1 MFLKT
6 PINTCMLIITLLLVS
21 GVVSAQGLLN
31 TSGTHL
37 VFNGTVKV
45 VLNNGG
51 LLNNGSITAGSS
63 ELVLTGNT
71 ATSISTIGGSGITG
85 LYNLTLN
92 KSANGI
98 QLNSNI
104 SLANILLFTS
114 GDSLFLNGYNI
125 DLGSTGILS
134 GETSNKRITGR
145 TGGYIQSTQL
155 LNAPTDVNPGNLG
168 FKITSASNLGS
179 TVIRRGH
186 QQQSGAS
193 IYRYFTV
200 TPSNNTGLNAT
211 VDFYYFD
218 NELAGL
224 AEPNLAMFSSANG
237 GVQWTN
243 MGEDAIDQGANILS
257 LGGVD
262 IMNRFTLANI
272 SAPLAVKLIR
282 FYVVPAA
289 GEVMLHW
296 ITSMEANNHF
306 FAIERS
312 ADGRHFME
320 IGQVPGYGTTSQ
332 EQQYQFNDTR
342 PISGKSWYRLRQV
355 DIDGNVS
362 YTPVLMINRDV
373 NIQQPVRLY
382 PNPVNGTSVYL
393 NFNSDKA
400 GEQTYM
406 LYNQAGMLL
415 KLFTINQIAGTQL
428 IELQTG
434 PLPAGIY
441 TIRQK
446 GNSSFT
452 LNFVKH

>member
-1 MFLKT
+1 MLTNKYIPFLA
-6 PINTCMLIITLLLVS
+6 TLLGSSFILY
-21 GVVSAQGLLN
+21 GQGLLN
-31 TSGTHL
+31 TNGAQIVTSGNVKF
-37 VFNGTVKV
+37 VFKSTGFTNNGTFIPGTGEVIFS
-45 VLNNGG
+45 G
-51 LLNNGSITAGSS
+51 A
-63 ELVLTGNT
+63 GNT
-71 ATSISTIGGSGITG
+71 TGSFVNGTATTG
-85 LYNLTLN
+85 FYNLTLK
-92 KSANGI
+92 KSANGM
-98 QLNSNI
+98 QLGRPITVS
-104 SLANILLFTS
+104 NILLFTS
-114 GDSLFLNGYNI
+114 GDSLYLNGFNI

-155 LNAPTDVNPGNLG
+155 LNAPTAVNPGNLG

-211 VDFYYFD
+211 VEFYYFD

-237 GVQWTN
+237 GAV
-243 MGEDAIDQGANILS
+243 DQYGRRCHRP
-257 LGGVD
+257 GGQYTFIGGID

-289 GEVMLHW
+289 DEVMLHW
-296 ITSMEANNHF
+296 ITGMEANNHF

-312 ADGRHFME
+312 ADGRRFME

-332 EQQYQFNDTR
+332 EQQYQFNDLR
-342 PISGKSWYRLRQV
+342 PLSGKSWYRLRQV

-382 PNPVNGTSVYL
+382 PNPVNGNSVYL

-400 GEQTYM
+400 GEQIYM
-406 LYNQAGMLL
+406 LYNQSGMLL
-415 KLFTINQIAGTQL
+415 KLFTINQFAGTQL

-446 GNSSFT
+446 GNASFT
-452 LNFVKH
+452 LNFVKQ

>member
-1 MFLKT
+1 
-6 PINTCMLIITLLLVS
+6 MLTQKSIPFFILLLYSVVLS
-21 GVVSAQGLLN
+21 GQVILN

-37 VFNGTVKV
+37 VVKGNVKLVLKDAGFTNNGTFFPDVGEV
-45 VLNNGG
+45 IFSGSCVTTGSFI
-51 LLNNGSITAGSS
+51 NGSAA
-63 ELVLTGNT
+63 TGF
-71 ATSISTIGGSGITG
+71 
-85 LYNLTLN
+85 YNLTLN
-92 KSANGI
+92 KSANGL
-98 QLNSNI
+98 QLGRNITLSNT
-104 SLANILLFTS
+104 LLFTS

-125 DLGSTGILS
+125 DLGSTGVLS
-134 GETSNKRITGR
+134 GETGNKRITGR
-145 TGGYIQSTQL
+145 TGGYIQSTQT
-155 LNAPTDVNPGNLG
+155 LNAPAAVNPGNLG
-168 FKITSASNLGS
+168 FSITSASNLGS
-179 TVIRRGH
+179 TIIRRGH

-193 IYRYFTV
+193 IYRYFTI
-200 TPSNNTGLNAT
+200 TPTNNSALNAT

-224 AEPNLAMFSSANG
+224 AEPNLAMFSSTNG

-257 LGGVD
+257 LGNID

-296 ITSMEANNHF
+296 VTSMEANNQF

-332 EQQYQFNDTR
+332 EQQYHFNDTW
-342 PISGKSWYRLRQV
+342 PLSGKSWYRLRQV
-355 DIDGNVS
+355 DIDGKVS
-362 YTPVLMINRDV
+362 YTPVLMINRDA
-373 NIQQPVRLY
+373 NLQQPVRLY
-382 PNPVNGTSVYL
+382 PNPVSGTSVYL

-415 KLFTINQIAGTQL
+415 KQFTINLIAGTQM

-446 GNSSFT
+446 GQATFS
-452 LNFVKH
+452 LNFVKQ

>member
-1 MFLKT
+1 MKT
-6 PINTCMLIITLLLVS
+6 NMVCLLLAILPATYINLA
-21 GVVSAQGLLN
+21 AQGIKIS
-31 TSGTHL
+31 SGTSL
-37 VFNGTVKV
+37 VVNGSTYLVLTNTGLTNNGQFLPGNGTVV
-45 VLNNGG
+45 FTGNSVTSGSFI
-51 LLNNGSITAGSS
+51 NGS
-63 ELVLTGNT
+63 
-71 ATSISTIGGSGITG
+71 STPGF
-85 LYNLTLN
+85 YNLTLN
-92 KSANGI
+92 KSANGM
-98 QLNSNI
+98 QLGSNI
-104 SLANILLFTS
+104 TLSNTLLFTN
-114 GDSLFLNGYNI
+114 GDSLFLNGFNI

-155 LNAPTDVNPGNLG
+155 LNAPTAVNPGNLG

-257 LGGVD
+257 LGGID

-332 EQQYQFNDTR
+332 EQQYQFNDSR
-342 PISGKSWYRLRQV
+342 PLSGKSWYRLRQV

-446 GNSSFT
+446 GNASFT
-452 LNFVKH
+452 LNFVKQ